1 MIFDPPRREEVKGGG
16 YVELEEMM
24 GNDLTPAHVARISY
38 MSEGDELEDIRLVK
52 RLINLGHETPFEQQI
67 FRFKI
72 VGIPIYIGEQLLRHR
87 IASPLKRSFRYTSIM
102 KGVEKIDW
110 GSTNE
115 VNTIFHIPP
124 EFLDLKNSKI
134 KNKEQLLSEII
145 ESFKRSMM
153 LYQELVARGLRKE
166 AARAVLPWGTR
177 TSLYWTVNMR
187 SLMNFMKLRL
197 QPAAQWEMRELARA
211 IARILLEVVPIT
223 FGYFIKRHHLKME
236 IGGTR

>member
-1 MIFDPPRREEVKGGG
+1 MIFNPPKRENIKGGG

-24 GNDLTPAHVARISY
+24 GDDLTPARVARISY
-38 MSEGDELEDIRLVK
+38 LSEGNEVKDIKLTK
-52 RLINLGHETPFEQQI
+52 TLIDLGHETPFEQQI

-102 KGVEKIDW
+102 KGVEKVDW
-110 GSTNE
+110 DEPNHI
-115 VNTIFHIPP
+115 NTIFHVPP
-124 EFLDLKNSKI
+124 EFLDLKDSKI
-134 KNKEQLLSEII
+134 KNKDQLLAEII
-145 ESFKRSMM
+145 RSFKESVM
-153 LYQELVARGLRKE
+153 LYQKLVSRGLRKE

-211 IARILLEVVPIT
+211 IARILVEVVPVT
-223 FGYFIKRHHLKME
+223 FGYFLKKNHLK
-236 IGGTR
+236 IKP